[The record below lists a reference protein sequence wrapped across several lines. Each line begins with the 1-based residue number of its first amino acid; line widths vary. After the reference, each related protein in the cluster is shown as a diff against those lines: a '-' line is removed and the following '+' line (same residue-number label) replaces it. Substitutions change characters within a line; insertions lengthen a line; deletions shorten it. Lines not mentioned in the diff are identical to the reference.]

1 MQYYQIKS
9 PLSQAT
15 EVSTARFL
23 KTISTELKEE
33 MIPVSAQQYA
43 AADFALLYVASGGS
57 EGFFR
62 QIWKDV
68 CHKPCYILTSGENNS
83 LAAAMEIL
91 SFIRKEGGSGEI
103 LHGTPLTIAER
114 IRSIQAIECAY
125 STICGARLGM
135 IGEPSDWLISS
146 DPDEDELLKKAG
158 IKLIHMPIER
168 LKTEAEKQSYIPN
181 ELTEQLLKKSFDR
194 AETIKALYVYGA
206 LKRICEEEKLDGIT
220 VRCFDLLG
228 PLNTTSCLGLA
239 LLNCEGIAAGC
250 EGDVPSLLS
259 LLIAQS
265 VTGKGAFMC
274 NPSRIDPAACKGVF
288 AHCTLPVTM
297 PDAYDTDTHFE
308 SGIGVA
314 IRGCFNPDTFTV
326 FKCSGDLKQWHV
338 QVASSEPMDFDPN
351 LCRTQ
356 IRLNLED
363 PYYFLKSPIGNH
375 HILMRGNFRTA
386 ITDIMNRI
394 NRE

>member
-1 MQYYQIKS
+1 MLYYQIKS

-15 EVSTARFL
+15 EATVARFI
-23 KTISTELKEE
+23 KTISSELKEE
-33 MIPVSAQQYA
+33 LIPVNAQQYA

-57 EGFFR
+57 EDFFR
-62 QIWKDV
+62 KIWKDV

-91 SFIRKEGGSGEI
+91 SFIRKEGAFGEI
-103 LHGTPLTIAER
+103 LHGTPHTIVER
-114 IRSIQAIECAY
+114 IHSIQAMECAY
-125 STICGARLGM
+125 SKIRGARLGM

-146 DPDEDELLKKAG
+146 DPDEDELFKKAG

-181 ELTEQLLKKSFDR
+181 ELTEQLLEKSFDR
-194 AETIKALYVYGA
+194 AETIKALYVYGG
-206 LKRICEEEKLDGIT
+206 LKRICEEEQLEGIT

-259 LLIAQS
+259 LLIAQG

-274 NPSRIDPAACKGVF
+274 NPSRIDPAASKGIF

-297 PDAYDTDTHFE
+297 PDNYDTDTHFE

-314 IRGCFNPDTFTV
+314 IRGSFKPDTFTV

-338 QVASSEPMDFDPN
+338 QVASSEPMDFDSN

-363 PYYFLKSPIGNH
+363 PYYFLKAPIGNH
-375 HILMRGNFRTA
+375 HILMRGDFRIA
-386 ITDIMNRI
+386 LIDLMNRI
-394 NRE
+394 NRV